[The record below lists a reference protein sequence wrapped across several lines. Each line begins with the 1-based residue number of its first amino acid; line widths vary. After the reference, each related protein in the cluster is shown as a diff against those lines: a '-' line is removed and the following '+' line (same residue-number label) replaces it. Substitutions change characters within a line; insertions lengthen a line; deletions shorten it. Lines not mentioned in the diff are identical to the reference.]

1 MKNSVEL
8 AWQECPKKNLK
19 NIWFPFENIT
29 ESMDREDRHRYFIKR
44 IEIDYTSCG
53 LASLQDFLNKQ
64 STIHVLFH
72 LRHRNTWCC
81 KDKTKCSNNRS
92 LPLQYCQWDLLY
104 TETNP
109 GVNPHDCHCKF
120 SANPVQLGDLD
131 ITLASLILLNCCNLT
146 PDEKAA
152 IKKLRQYKNDYL
164 SHNIK
169 GAITKREYRTLW
181 ADLTNFILQLD
192 PSKQDNLTRIEA
204 RPLDEALC
212 SRYCISLLD
221 LHERLDEI
229 CSTIQT
235 MNNSVQ
241 GSIQN
246 IGTTVQSSLQNM
258 ESSMQ
263 VIGNSV
269 QGSLQ
274 NMGSSMQVIGNSVQ
288 SSLQN
293 MESSMQVIGNSV
305 QGSLQNMGT
314 SMQGTLRN
322 IDTSLQELLFYARR
336 GMACQCYAER
346 IDNQEKRLP
355 FRRKYQLGQSIF
367 TLHNQIDLAS
377 VINNAL
383 TSSIPNFLT
392 SVAGDDWRGDVT
404 DKVMMDDGRLVICL
418 PYQCRL
424 LICNT
429 DGSQV
434 DSIDVQV
441 RPLDVT
447 AVNNSTVAV
456 TLLFSKC
463 IEMYDINNKQKLKSI
478 SVPRMRWCFSDIT
491 TINNKLVVGVDYK
504 LQIIDH
510 QTGEVVQT
518 IKTDC
523 VPHWLHGSDDR
534 IFYYNPFNNKLYW
547 YSYTDGSHHTLT
559 LPSPPR
565 RMTTLQDGS
574 MYVICCDGS
583 VQHVS
588 SDGTKYKTVKTKGI
602 KSIHNDCSL
611 YYNCKQRKLVTCY
624 SLPYINIFHEK

>member
-1 MKNSVEL
+1 
-8 AWQECPKKNLK
+8 
-19 NIWFPFENIT
+19 
-29 ESMDREDRHRYFIKR
+29 MDREDRRRYFIVGSVILEVVTPLFWKR
-44 IEIDYTSCG
+44 IENDYTSCG

-120 SANPVQLGDLD
+120 SANPVQLDDLD
-131 ITLASLILLNCCNLT
+131 ITLASLILLNCCTLT

-152 IKKLRQYKNDYL
+152 IKELRQYKNDYL

-192 PSKQDNLTRIEA
+192 PSIQDNLTRIEA

-229 CSTIQT
+229 NSTIQT

-241 GSIQN
+241 GSLQN
-246 IGTTVQSSLQNM
+246 MDTTVQSSLQNM
-258 ESSMQ
+258 
-263 VIGNSV
+263 G
-269 QGSLQ
+269 
-274 NMGSSMQVIGNSVQ
+274 
-288 SSLQN
+288 
-293 MESSMQVIGNSV
+293 SSMQVIGNSV

-346 IDNQEKRLP
+346 SDNQEKRLP
-355 FRRKYQLGQSIF
+355 FRRKYKLGQSIF
-367 TLHNQIDLAS
+367 KLHHQTD
-377 VINNAL
+377 
-383 TSSIPNFLT
+383 LT
-392 SVAGDDWRGDVT
+392 SVVSNDLRYDIRGI
-404 DKVMMDDGRLVICL
+404 VMMDDGRLVMCL
-418 PYQCRL
+418 PHKNKL

-429 DGSQV
+429 DGSP
-434 DSIDVQV
+434 IDRIHVQGLPCYV
-441 RPLDVT
+441 A

-456 TLLFSKC
+456 TLLFSEC
-463 IEMYDINNKQKLKSI
+463 IEMYDINNKLKLKSI
-478 SVPRMRWCFSDIT
+478 SVPGMRYLICIT
-491 TINNKLVVGVDYK
+491 TINNKLVVGGNDI

-518 IKTDC
+518 IPTDC
-523 VPHWLHGSDDR
+523 PPDKIHGSGDR
-534 IFYYNPFNNKLYW
+534 IFYCHHFFGNNKKLYW
-547 YSYTDGSHHTLT
+547 YSYSDDRHHSLT
-559 LPSPPR
+559 LPSRPR

-574 MYVICCDGS
+574 LYVMCNDGS
-583 VQHVS
+583 LQHVS
-588 SDGTKYKTVKTKGI
+588 SDGKQYKPVTGLEQSY
-602 KSIHNDCSL
+602 SITEISN
-611 YYNCKQRKLVTCY
+611 NKKQRKLTTIYGSFVQLY
-624 SLPYINIFHEK
+624 NEI

>member
-1 MKNSVEL
+1 
-8 AWQECPKKNLK
+8 
-19 NIWFPFENIT
+19 
-29 ESMDREDRHRYFIKR
+29 MDREDRRRYFIVGSVILEVVTPLFWKR
-44 IEIDYTSCG
+44 IENDYTSFG

-81 KDKTKCSNNRS
+81 KDKTKCSKNRS

-120 SANPVQLGDLD
+120 SANPVQLDKLD
-131 ITLASLILLNCCNLT
+131 ITLASLILLNCCSLT

-192 PSKQDNLTRIEA
+192 PSKQDDITRIEA

-212 SRYCISLLD
+212 SKYCTSLLD

-229 CSTIQT
+229 YSTIQT

-241 GSIQN
+241 GSLQN
-246 IGTTVQSSLQNM
+246 MNTTVQSSLQNMGTTVQSSQQNMDKTAQSSLQNM

-263 VIGNSV
+263 VIGS
-269 QGSLQ
+269 
-274 NMGSSMQVIGNSVQ
+274 SVQ
-288 SSLQN
+288 S
-293 MESSMQVIGNSV
+293 
-305 QGSLQNMGT
+305 SLQNMGT

-346 IDNQEKRLP
+346 SGNQEKRLP
-355 FRRKYQLGQSIF
+355 FKRKYKRGQSIF
-367 TLHNQIDLAS
+367 KLHHKIDLTLEFDIS
-377 VINNAL
+377 
-383 TSSIPNFLT
+383 
-392 SVAGDDWRGDVT
+392 WRGVSDI
-404 DKVMMDDGRLVICL
+404 VMMDDGRLVICL
-418 PYQCRL
+418 PRQKRL

-434 DSIDVQV
+434 DSIHVQDM
-441 RPLDVT
+441 PGHVT

-456 TLLFSKC
+456 TLCLRRSIELF
-463 IEMYDINNKQKLKSI
+463 DINNRLNLKSI
-478 SVPRMRWCFSDIT
+478 SVPEILCLDDVVT
-491 TINNKLVVGVDYK
+491 TKNNKLVASGVRK
-504 LQIIDH
+504 LWIIDLKIG
-510 QTGEVVQT
+510 QVIQT
-518 IKTDC
+518 IKTIC
-523 VPHWLHGSDDR
+523 NPGRLHGSGDR
-534 IFYYNPFNNKLYW
+534 IYYCNANYDNNNNTLFW
-547 YSYTDGSHHTLT
+547 YSYADNRNHYLTLT
-559 LPSPPR
+559 STPWD
-565 RMTTLQDGS
+565 MTSLQDGS
-574 MYVICCDGS
+574 LYVMCEDKS

-588 SDGTKYKTVKTKGI
+588 SDGKQYKTVTDLQLCDITKNI
-602 KSIHNDCSL
+602 S
-611 YYNCKQRKLVTCY
+611 YNKKQRKLTTIQI
-624 SLPYINIFHEK
+624 SLGKKVVVLLYNEI

>member
-1 MKNSVEL
+1 MVVAWTEKIVQVVYFYIVGSVILEVVTPL
-8 AWQECPKKNLK
+8 FW
-19 NIWFPFENIT
+19 
-29 ESMDREDRHRYFIKR
+29 KR
-44 IEIDYTSCG
+44 IENDYASCS

-120 SANPVQLGDLD
+120 SANPVQLDDLD
-131 ITLASLILLNCCNLT
+131 ITLASLILLNCCTLT

-181 ADLTNFILQLD
+181 ADLTSFILQLD
-192 PSKQDNLTRIEA
+192 PSKQDDLTRIEA

-212 SRYCISLLD
+212 SRYCTSLLD

-229 CSTIQT
+229 YSTIQT

-241 GSIQN
+241 GSLQN
-246 IGTTVQSSLQNM
+246 MNTTVQSSLQNMGTTAQSSLQNM

-263 VIGNSV
+263 T
-269 QGSLQ
+269 
-274 NMGSSMQVIGNSVQ
+274 IGNSVQ
-288 SSLQN
+288 S
-293 MESSMQVIGNSV
+293 
-305 QGSLQNMGT
+305 SLQNMGT

-346 IDNQEKRLP
+346 NDNQ
-355 FRRKYQLGQSIF
+355 
-367 TLHNQIDLAS
+367 
-377 VINNAL
+377 
-383 TSSIPNFLT
+383 
-392 SVAGDDWRGDVT
+392 
-404 DKVMMDDGRLVICL
+404 
-418 PYQCRL
+418 
-424 LICNT
+424 
-429 DGSQV
+429 
-434 DSIDVQV
+434 
-441 RPLDVT
+441 

-456 TLLFSKC
+456 TLWSEC
-463 IEMYDINNKQKLKSI
+463 IEMYDIHNKLKLKSI
-478 SVPRMRWCFSDIT
+478 SVPGMWCWERGIT
-491 TINNKLVVGVDYK
+491 TINNKLVVGGNNR
-504 LQIIDH
+504 LLIIDH

-518 IKTDC
+518 IHTDC
-523 VPHWLHGSDDR
+523 TPGRLHGSGDR
-534 IFYYNPFNNKLYW
+534 IFYSDNNNNNLYW
-547 YSYTDGSHHTLT
+547 YSYTDDRHHTLT
-559 LPSPPR
+559 LPSHPMS
-565 RMTTLQDGS
+565 MTTLQDGS
-574 MYVICCDGS
+574 LYVVCKDGS

-588 SDGTKYKTVKTKGI
+588 SDGKQYKPVKTKGLT
-602 KSIHNDCSL
+602 SLGNGGHL
-611 YYNCKQRKLVTCY
+611 YYNCKQRKLVTY
-624 SLPYINIFHEK
+624 NTSTINIFHEK